1 MRINGYFYP
10 SVQNHGIMKTPLFSE
25 FAPITKSEWL
35 AKIEKDLKGKPIA
48 DLQLKLGDLSLDP
61 FPHQDDLQETPTPLN
76 KRGNWEIAEDI
87 PAHDI
92 LAADH
97 TALGALEGGVEALR
111 FVLDENLGDH
121 RMESL
126 LEGIQLDAV
135 SIHFYERNKNA
146 RPLRLLTHYYHV
158 AKARGF
164 DTRSLRGSVNWQFQD
179 TVVTDDALEMLEFC
193 RQKLPNFKVLPVHA
207 DRFHTDENG
216 VVTELTKTVAAA
228 VRWVDALGEKH
239 VLPEEVNSSMQFSI
253 LIGKNYFVEM
263 AKIRALRHLWANI
276 LMSYRAENPV
286 MPPIEAQLAPTVQ
299 TSDPNYNIIQS
310 TTQAMAAII
319 GGVDRL
325 TVLPSDAFQG
335 ATTDF
340 SRRIARNVQH
350 ILKMESY
357 LDWVADPAAGSYFI
371 EKLTLH
377 LAEAAWNSF
386 QQLPTNSDSRY
397 QTSS

>member
-1 MRINGYFYP
+1 
-10 SVQNHGIMKTPLFSE
+10 
-25 FAPITKSEWL
+25 
-35 AKIEKDLKGKPIA
+35 
-48 DLQLKLGDLSLDP
+48 
-61 FPHQDDLQETPTPLN
+61 
-76 KRGNWEIAEDI
+76 
-87 PAHDI
+87 
-92 LAADH
+92 
-97 TALGALEGGVEALR
+97 
-111 FVLDENLGDH
+111 
-121 RMESL
+121 
-126 LEGIQLDAV
+126 
-135 SIHFYERNKNA
+135 
-146 RPLRLLTHYYHV
+146 
-158 AKARGF
+158 
-164 DTRSLRGSVNWQFQD
+164 
-179 TVVTDDALEMLEFC
+179 
-193 RQKLPNFKVLPVHA
+193 
-207 DRFHTDENG
+207 
-216 VVTELTKTVAAA
+216 
-228 VRWVDALGEKH
+228 
-239 VLPEEVNSSMQFSI
+239 
-253 LIGKNYFVEM
+253 
-263 AKIRALRHLWANI
+263 
-276 LMSYRAENPV
+276 MSYRAENPV